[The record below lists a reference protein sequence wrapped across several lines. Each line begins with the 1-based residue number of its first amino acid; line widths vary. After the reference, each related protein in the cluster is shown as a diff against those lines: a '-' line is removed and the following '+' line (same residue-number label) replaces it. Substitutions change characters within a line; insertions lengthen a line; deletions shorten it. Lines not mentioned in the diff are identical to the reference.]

1 MNSHTFFSKK
11 ERIIMSKISRK
22 IRLLGISNRESVN
35 YLKLAFLEFFL
46 LIIGILI
53 ALQVNNWNEQRK
65 KENLKQTYVSA
76 LITDLEEDIRNIQ
89 EAMTLFESQIDDMN
103 TMRERLIS
111 EYATADT
118 LLAISVN
125 EAEFGMPPF
134 VTYNLNTFLT
144 MQSTGNIDL
153 LRFET
158 IERMRSIHRLHD
170 QELYYR
176 NGNMD
181 ILKALLTDYLNLAPM
196 PYSMLSGSRLMQN
209 ALTSIDKDELTI
221 LLNNYFTMKMFAL
234 SNSIHFYELIKEE
247 SHLLI
252 ELMQETEK
260 RG

>member
-1 MNSHTFFSKK
+1 
-11 ERIIMSKISRK
+11 MSKISRK
-22 IRLLGISNRESVN
+22 IRLFGISDGKSVD

-76 LITDLEEDIRNIQ
+76 LIADLEEDIRNIQ
-89 EAMTLFESQIDDMN
+89 ETMALFESQLDEIN
-103 TMRERLIS
+103 AMRERLIS
-111 EYATADT
+111 EHATVDT
-118 LLAISVN
+118 LLAISIN
-125 EAEFGMPPF
+125 EAAFGMPPF
-134 VTYNLNTFLT
+134 VTYNVNTFLT

-181 ILKALLTDYLNLAPM
+181 ILKAVLTDYLHIAPM
-196 PYSMLSGSRLMQN
+196 PYSLLSGSRLMHQ
-209 ALTSIDKDELTI
+209 AVQSVDKDRLII
-221 LLNNYFTMKMFAL
+221 LFDSYFTMKMFAL
-234 SNSIHFYELIKEE
+234 TNSVHFYELIKEE
-247 SHLLI
+247 SLELI
-252 ELMQETEK
+252 ELIRETEK